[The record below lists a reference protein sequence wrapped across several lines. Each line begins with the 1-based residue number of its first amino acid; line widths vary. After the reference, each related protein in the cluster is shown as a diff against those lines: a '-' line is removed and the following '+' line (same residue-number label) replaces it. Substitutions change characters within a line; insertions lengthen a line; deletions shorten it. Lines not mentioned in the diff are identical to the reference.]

1 MTDIAI
7 QNQSQPEVREAG
19 RQEIQL
25 ACFRV
30 GDQLYGLDILRIR
43 EIVRPQKLRP
53 VPKAPSFV
61 EGVMNLRGAVIPVV
75 DLRRRFDLVVPPED
89 RQTRIMISALA
100 GRIVG
105 LMVDEVVEVRRYSR
119 KEIQPAPH
127 FLKGRGVEFFL
138 GVCRREEDLILILDL
153 EKLLSTEEKFDVPM
167 LSQPLPDVPGEE
179 Q

>member
-7 QNQSQPEVREAG
+7 QNQSLPEVREAG

-105 LMVDEVVEVRRYSR
+105 LMVDEVDEVRRYSR

-153 EKLLSTEEKFDVPM
+153 EKLLSTDEKFDIPI
-167 LSQPLPDVPGEE
+167 LSQPLPDVPGNDT
-179 Q
+179 

>member
-1 MTDIAI
+1 MNDTAV
-7 QNQSQPEVREAG
+7 QKTSAPEAKETG

-75 DLRRRFDLVVPPED
+75 DLRRRFELEVPPED

-105 LMVDEVVEVRRYSR
+105 LLVDEVAEVRRYSR
-119 KEIQPAPH
+119 QEIQPAPH
-127 FLKGRGVEFFL
+127 FLKGRGVEYFL
-138 GVCRREEDLILILDL
+138 GVCRRDEDLILILDL
-153 EKLLSTEEKFDVPM
+153 EKLLSSDEKFDIPI
-167 LSQPLPDVPGEE
+167 LSQPLPVLTGED

>member
-1 MTDIAI
+1 MTTQLAQQKDVSASRV
-7 QNQSQPEVREAG
+7 QSRK
-19 RQEIQL
+19 EIQL

-75 DLRRRFDLVVPPED
+75 DLRRRFDLAIPPAD
-89 RQTRIMISALA
+89 RQTRIMISALS

-105 LMVDEVVEVRRYSR
+105 LLVDEVTEVRRYER

-127 FLKGRGVEFFL
+127 FLKGRGVQFFL
-138 GVCRREEDLILILDL
+138 GVCRRDEDLILILDL
-153 EKLLSTEEKFDVPM
+153 EKLLSTEEKIDIPT
-167 LSQPLPDVPGEE
+167 LSQPLPDLPGEDH
-179 Q
+179 

>member
-1 MTDIAI
+1 MSSLAVK
-7 QNQSQPEVREAG
+7 NQGSASEGGVV

-53 VPKAPSFV
+53 VPKSPAFI

-75 DLRRRFDLVVPPED
+75 DLRRRFDLPVPPAN
-89 RQTRIMISALA
+89 RRTRIMISAHS
-100 GRIVG
+100 GWIVG
-105 LMVDEVVEVRRYSR
+105 LLVDEVTEVRRYSR

-127 FLKGRGVEFFL
+127 YLKGRGAEFFL
-138 GVCRREEDLILILDL
+138 GVCRCDEELILILDL
-153 EKLLSTEEKFDVPM
+153 EKLLSTDEKVAIPV
-167 LSQPLPDVPGEE
+167 LSQPLPDVSGENR
-179 Q
+179 

>member
-1 MTDIAI
+1 MSGNPLHTRGNSA
-7 QNQSQPEVREAG
+7 PREAG

-53 VPKAPSFV
+53 VPKAPAYI
-61 EGVMNLRGAVIPVV
+61 EGVMDLRGAVIPVV
-75 DLRRRFDLVVPPED
+75 DLRRRFDLEIPPNN
-89 RQTRIMISALA
+89 RQTRIMISALS

-105 LMVDEVVEVRRYSR
+105 LLVDEVSEVRNYGR

-127 FLKGRGVEFFL
+127 FLSGNGVEFFL
-138 GVCRREEDLILILDL
+138 GVCRRDDDLVLILDL
-153 EKLLSTEEKFDVPM
+153 EKLLSTEEKIAIPH
-167 LSQPLPDVPGEE
+167 LSQPLPETSGAD
-179 Q
+179 

>member
-1 MTDIAI
+1 MTTQIAQKI
-7 QNQSQPEVREAG
+7 DTSATRDLG
-19 RQEIQL
+19 RKEIQL

-53 VPKAPSFV
+53 VPRAPSFV

-75 DLRRRFDLVVPPED
+75 DLRRRFELVIPPSD
-89 RQTRIMISALA
+89 RQTRIMISALS

-105 LMVDEVVEVRRYSR
+105 LLVDEVTEVRRYER

-127 FLKGRGVEFFL
+127 FLKGRGVQFFL
-138 GVCRREEDLILILDL
+138 GVCRRDEDLILILDL
-153 EKLLSTEEKFDVPM
+153 EKLLSTDEKIDIPT
-167 LSQPLPDVPGEE
+167 LDQPRSVHPAEDD
-179 Q
+179 

>member
-7 QNQSQPEVREAG
+7 QNQSLPEVREAG

-105 LMVDEVVEVRRYSR
+105 LMVDEVDEVRRYSR

-153 EKLLSTEEKFDVPM
+153 EKLLSTEEKFDIPK

-179 Q
+179 H

>member
-1 MTDIAI
+1 MTDTAI

>member
-7 QNQSQPEVREAG
+7 QNQSQPEVRETG

-105 LMVDEVVEVRRYSR
+105 LMVDEVAEVRRYSR

>member
-1 MTDIAI
+1 MTDQAI
-7 QNQSQPEVREAG
+7 HNQSRPEVRESG

-75 DLRRRFDLVVPPED
+75 DLRRRFDLAVPPED
-89 RQTRIMISALA
+89 RQTRIMISALS

-105 LMVDEVVEVRRYSR
+105 LMVDEVAEVRRYSR

-138 GVCRREEDLILILDL
+138 GVCRRDEDLILILDL
-153 EKLLSTEEKFDVPM
+153 EKLLSTEERFDIPM